1 MEEEKE
7 GRKLS
12 EKTIK
17 IAIISIVIIIVM
29 VIALWGMA
37 PEKIYEVSK
46 ALEDPSTHEA
56 QVISVK
62 GVVTGWNTS
71 SGFNLVDSTDY
82 SLSINITH
90 TSVFP
95 DGFGNGE
102 TVVVKGVFNIQN
114 GAPMIESSSIQIG
127 CPSKY

>member
-29 VIALWGMA
+29 VIALWGMV
-37 PEKIYEVSK
+37 PEKIYEVRK
-46 ALEDPSTHEA
+46 ALEEPTTLEA
-56 QVISVK
+56 QDISIK

-71 SGFNLVDSTDY
+71 SNFSLADSQDY
-82 SLSINITH
+82 SQMINITH
-90 TSVFP
+90 NSVFP

-102 TVVVKGVFNIQN
+102 TVVVKGVF
-114 GAPMIESSSIQIG
+114 GAQSGTYVLESTSIQIG